1 MSIKQLIAATAVF
14 ATAATAFAQQREF
27 VPADEGF
34 VSTKSRADVMAELNA
49 AKASG
54 AYVSPGSEEFAGQ
67 FAALAGK
74 GAAPTQVAG
83 KSRAE
88 VIDELRQAQ
97 ASGDFVVGGREYDG
111 QHIVSTWPGPEDQPF
126 RLATGE

>member
-1 MSIKQLIAATAVF
+1 MSINQLIAATAFF
-14 ATAATAFAQQREF
+14 ATATAAFAQQREF
-27 VPADEGF
+27 VAPDEGF
-34 VSTKSRADVMAELNA
+34 TSTRSRADVIAELNTA
-49 AKASG
+49 RASG

-74 GAAPTQVAG
+74 GGAPTQVAG

-97 ASGDFVVGGREYDG
+97 ASGDYVVGGSEYDG
-111 QHIVSTWPGPEDQPF
+111 QHIVSNWPGPKDQPF
-126 RLATGE
+126 RLATGK